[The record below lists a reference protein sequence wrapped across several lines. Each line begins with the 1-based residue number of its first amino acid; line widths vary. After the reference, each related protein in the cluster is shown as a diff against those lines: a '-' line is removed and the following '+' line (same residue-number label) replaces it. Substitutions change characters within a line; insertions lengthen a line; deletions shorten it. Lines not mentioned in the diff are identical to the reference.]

1 MVNWRVTEV
10 TIYCHEVDDQVTLQ
24 VYKDGSVKCTGY
36 GNYGEP
42 SKDRVNLL
50 KKKSR
55 QLRRQLKCVG
65 PECDR
70 MVQYKDKLF
79 SEEARERCPE

>member
-10 TIYCHEVDDQVTLQ
+10 TIYCDGVDDDVTIQ
-24 VYKDGSVKCTGY
+24 VYKDGSMKCTGY
-36 GNYGEP
+36 GIYGEHN
-42 SKDRVNLL
+42 KNKANLL

-55 QLRRQLKCVG
+55 QLGRQLKCVG

-70 MVQYKDKLF
+70 MIQYKDKLF
-79 SEEARERCPE
+79 SEEAG